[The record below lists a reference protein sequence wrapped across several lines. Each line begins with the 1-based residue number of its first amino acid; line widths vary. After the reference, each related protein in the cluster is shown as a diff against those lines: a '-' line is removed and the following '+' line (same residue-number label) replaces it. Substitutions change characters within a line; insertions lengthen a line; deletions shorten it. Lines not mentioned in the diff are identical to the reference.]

1 MKKLVFYYVLLMF
14 SVNMINKKGITV
26 TNAFQKTLKES
37 NRKPNKIWLHKG
49 SEFYNRSIKLWLE
62 VNAIEMYWLHN
73 EEKPVATLKDLLKP

>member
-1 MKKLVFYYVLLMF
+1 MF
-14 SVNMINKKGITV
+14 SVNTINKKGITV

-62 VNAIEMYWLHN
+62 VNAIEMY
-73 EEKPVATLKDLLKP
+73 